1 VSRQSGSTV
10 SGPTVGISTS
20 PVPLFD
26 KASALFM
33 GAENGSAWGRPQ
45 AKATFYLI
53 QKDKTVTLLYPGRQ
67 TADSSVVNLLK
78 SLKSKDPVY
87 ISAENYLSKEC
98 LTSISQVT
106 QRAGEEKP
114 CVFVFGGV
122 KEAKSGA
129 KGVTLSK
136 LFRTQTLPLAK
147 AASDAAAMPDK
158 LQNGDLVYAEVDL
171 EDGRQVL
178 TLVEPYHPPLKGEL
192 IKFNPPK
199 PGQDSAS
206 VEVQTES
213 GQQTFTLPTRTVGT
227 RQVVSPKLRAAVE
240 KLKPGQA
247 VELHVDHTNDK
258 TLIAIWPARE
268 DKKPQAALGMKA
280 K

>member
-1 VSRQSGSTV
+1 M
-10 SGPTVGISTS
+10 SGPTIGTQTG

-26 KASALFM
+26 KASAIYL

-45 AKATFYLI
+45 AKATFYLPL
-53 QKDKTVTLLYPGRQ
+53 KDKSITLLYPGRNS
-67 TADSSVVNLLK
+67 ADASVVNLFK
-78 SLKSKDPVY
+78 SLKSKDPVV
-87 ISAENYLSKEC
+87 ISAEGWRGKEC
-98 LTSISQVT
+98 LTSITQVT
-106 QRAGEEKP
+106 QREGEDRP
-114 CVFVFGGV
+114 CVYTFGGL
-122 KEAKSGA
+122 KSAKSGA

-147 AASDAAAMPDK
+147 AVSDGSDPAAKLDK
-158 LQNGDLVYAEVDL
+158 LQNGDLVYADVDF

-199 PGQDSAS
+199 LGQDSAS
-206 VEVQTES
+206 VEVRTES
-213 GQQTFTLPTRTVGT
+213 GEQTFTLPSRQVGT
-227 RQVVSPKLRAAVE
+227 RQVVSPRLRAAAE

-247 VELHVDHTNDK
+247 VEMHLDDTHDK
-258 TLIAIWPARE
+258 TLIAIWPARD
-268 DKKPQAALGMKA
+268 DKKPQANLGMKT